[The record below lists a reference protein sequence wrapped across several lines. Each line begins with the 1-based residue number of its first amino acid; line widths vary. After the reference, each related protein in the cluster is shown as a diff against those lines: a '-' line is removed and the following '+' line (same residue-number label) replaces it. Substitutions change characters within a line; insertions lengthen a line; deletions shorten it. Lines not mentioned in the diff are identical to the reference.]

1 MDEAP
6 LYTLYTELPCSLPI
20 VSDQRMRVC
29 VGVEVT
35 YPTATL
41 RAISVCVGVEV
52 TYPTATLRMEYCGH
66 SARRL
71 HTPSTTGLTKPFGQK
86 APSGFPNI
94 NTLRLRAGGPIAAP
108 LSCPSKP
115 QTFHKR
121 CTEKK
126 EKRAQR
132 EPEEEEEEKKKKR
145 KSSE

>member
-1 MDEAP
+1 MTTIA
-6 LYTLYTELPCSLPI
+6 
-20 VSDQRMRVC
+20 SDQRMR
-29 VGVEVT
+29 
-35 YPTATL
+35 
-41 RAISVCVGVEV
+41 AINVCVGVEV

-94 NTLRLRAGGPIAAP
+94 NTLWLREGGSIAAH
-108 LSCPSKP
+108 LSYPSKP
-115 QTFHKR
+115 NTFHKR

-132 EPEEEEEEKKKKR
+132 EPEEEGEEKKKKR
-145 KSSE
+145 KAQSEPEETVQRNQMREPRDQVA

>member
-1 MDEAP
+1 MTTIA
-6 LYTLYTELPCSLPI
+6 
-20 VSDQRMRVC
+20 SDQRM
-29 VGVEVT
+29 
-35 YPTATL
+35 

-94 NTLRLRAGGPIAAP
+94 NTRWLRAGGSIAAP

-115 QTFHKR
+115 HTFLKR
-121 CTEKK
+121 CPEKK
-126 EKRAQR
+126 EKKARH
-132 EPEEEEEEKKKKR
+132 EPEEEEEEEGRLSVSQERPGNVTK
-145 KSSE
+145 

>member
-1 MDEAP
+1 MTTIA
-6 LYTLYTELPCSLPI
+6 
-20 VSDQRMRVC
+20 SDQRMRAVD
-29 VGVEVT
+29 
-35 YPTATL
+35 
-41 RAISVCVGVEV
+41 VCVGVEV

-94 NTLRLRAGGPIAAP
+94 NTHRLRARGPNAAP

-115 QTFHKR
+115 QTFHKH

-126 EKRAQR
+126 EKRAQN
-132 EPEEEEEEKKKKR
+132 EPEEEEEGLSMSRKRRVKTVHGKKKR
-145 KSSE
+145 KKRKESSA

>member
-1 MDEAP
+1 MTRIA
-6 LYTLYTELPCSLPI
+6 
-20 VSDQRMRVC
+20 SDQRMRAVD
-29 VGVEVT
+29 
-35 YPTATL
+35 
-41 RAISVCVGVEV
+41 VCVGVEV

-94 NTLRLRAGGPIAAP
+94 NTYQPQEGGPSAAP
-108 LSCPSKP
+108 HSCLSRP
-115 QTFHKR
+115 QTFHKH

-132 EPEEEEEEKKKKR
+132 EPEEEEEGLGMSQKRRVKTVHEKKKR
-145 KSSE
+145 KKRKESSA